1 MALHVMNLQMNRR
14 HDESEVLGEIDID
27 QMKRYISYCKA

>member
-1 MALHVMNLQMNRR
+1 MDLQMNRR
-14 HDESEVLGEIDID
+14 HNESEVHGEIDID